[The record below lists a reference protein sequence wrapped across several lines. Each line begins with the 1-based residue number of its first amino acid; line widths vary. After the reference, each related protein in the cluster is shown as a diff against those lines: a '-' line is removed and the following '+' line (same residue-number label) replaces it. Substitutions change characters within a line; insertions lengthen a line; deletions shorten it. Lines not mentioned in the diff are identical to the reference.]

1 MPLVP
6 KNIKELSPYKP
17 GKPIEEVQRELGLKQ
32 ITKLA
37 SNENPLG
44 PSPVALEA
52 IHHAEQDLHRYPDVS
67 GFNLRKRLAE
77 RFDVKIDNVILGAGS
92 EGIMGT
98 IMRTFLLPEDE
109 IITAQNSFIGFTVL
123 AKASGRK
130 VHWVPMKEHRYN
142 LTAMATFINE
152 YTKIIYLANPDNPMG
167 TYFTVEEFDTFMEKV
182 PERVLIIMDEAYFE
196 FAQYLKDY
204 PDSMHYRYDNVITL
218 RTFSKAYGLGG
229 LRIGYGFAHD
239 QLISNLMKVKLPFEP
254 SSLAQAG
261 GLAALEDNYHI
272 EKTVQLTQD
281 GIGYLSRELRRL
293 EVNTIPSSAN
303 FITTKFTS
311 EKKARDICQQ
321 MLKEGIILRHLKPF
335 GWPDYIRI
343 SIGLFEENQSCLNA
357 FRKVL

>member
-44 PSPVALEA
+44 PSPLALEA
-52 IHHAEQDLHRYPDVS
+52 IRNAEQDLHRYPDVS

-204 PDSMHYRYDNVITL
+204 PDSMHYRYDNIITL
-218 RTFSKAYGLGG
+218 RTFS
-229 LRIGYGFAHD
+229 
-239 QLISNLMKVKLPFEP
+239 
-254 SSLAQAG
+254 
-261 GLAALEDNYHI
+261 
-272 EKTVQLTQD
+272 
-281 GIGYLSRELRRL
+281 
-293 EVNTIPSSAN
+293 
-303 FITTKFTS
+303 
-311 EKKARDICQQ
+311 
-321 MLKEGIILRHLKPF
+321 
-335 GWPDYIRI
+335 
-343 SIGLFEENQSCLNA
+343 
-357 FRKVL
+357 

>member
-98 IMRTFLLPEDE
+98 IMRTFLLREDE

-142 LTAMATFINE
+142 LKAMATFIN
-152 YTKIIYLANPDNPMG
+152 
-167 TYFTVEEFDTFMEKV
+167 
-182 PERVLIIMDEAYFE
+182 
-196 FAQYLKDY
+196 
-204 PDSMHYRYDNVITL
+204 
-218 RTFSKAYGLGG
+218 
-229 LRIGYGFAHD
+229 
-239 QLISNLMKVKLPFEP
+239 
-254 SSLAQAG
+254 
-261 GLAALEDNYHI
+261 
-272 EKTVQLTQD
+272 
-281 GIGYLSRELRRL
+281 
-293 EVNTIPSSAN
+293 
-303 FITTKFTS
+303 
-311 EKKARDICQQ
+311 
-321 MLKEGIILRHLKPF
+321 
-335 GWPDYIRI
+335 
-343 SIGLFEENQSCLNA
+343 
-357 FRKVL
+357 